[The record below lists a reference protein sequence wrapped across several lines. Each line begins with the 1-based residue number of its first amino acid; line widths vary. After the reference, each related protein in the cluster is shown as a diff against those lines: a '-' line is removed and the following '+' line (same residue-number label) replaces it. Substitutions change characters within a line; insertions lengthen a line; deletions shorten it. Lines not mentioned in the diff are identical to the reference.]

1 MRYPRIGLNLLLFG
15 VSSAYLAAQS
25 YTFQTPDCGGL
36 ELTPSAVDN
45 AGTIVGA
52 AFALGAEV
60 DSGFIY
66 TQGQCTVTSFGGRGT
81 DFLGITNKNKI
92 FGLFASDYEYE
103 LTAKNGF
110 GLLPKYPGSDLSY
123 IVFEDSSGVMAGN
136 YYPRFERQSFG
147 FFYKDGVFTALPAGP
162 NGESLSIN
170 GLTDDGVIIGTLNA
184 AQSLGFVI
192 RDGQNTFLAYP
203 GASQTYFEGI
213 NSKSIIVG
221 TYLLKAN
228 GNVNVFT
235 YDLDHDIWTDLAFPA
250 PYNVIHP
257 VGISDSGVIV
267 AQANP
272 EGGLVIATPP
282 GN

>member
-1 MRYPRIGLNLLLFG
+1 M
-15 VSSAYLAAQS
+15 
-25 YTFQTPDCGGL
+25 
-36 ELTPSAVDN
+36 ELTPSAVDS

-52 AFALGAEV
+52 AFAFGAKV

-66 TQGQCTVTSFGGRGT
+66 SQGQCTVTSFGGRGT
-81 DFLGITNKNKI
+81 DFLGITNKGKI

-110 GLLPKYPGSDLSY
+110 RLLPKYPGSDLSY
-123 IVFEDSSGVMAGN
+123 IVYEDSSGLMAGN
-136 YYPRFERQSFG
+136 YYTRFEDQSFG
-147 FFYKDGVFTALPAGP
+147 FFYKDAVFTALPSGP
-162 NGESLSIN
+162 DGESLTIS
-170 GLTDDGVIIGTLNA
+170 GLTDDGITVGTLNGL
-184 AQSLGFVI
+184 QILGFVI
-192 RDGQNTFLAYP
+192 RDGQNQFLAYP
-203 GASQTYFEGI
+203 GASQTFFGGI
-213 NSKSIIVG
+213 NNKNVIVG